1 VTLPSQETS
10 QLTDLEQKGRRMG
23 SPITESS
30 SVVCGHSGTVQLLAS
45 QSKLTV
51 AGSKV
56 LVDGDLAGKPIA
68 SCTTVPSSTSVT
80 CATVLTILP
89 GGVAQKLTVGGKGVL
104 LDSIQGTTSGTIGG
118 APQTWSVQSVGQTK
132 LQTA

>member
-1 VTLPSQETS
+1 
-10 QLTDLEQKGRRMG
+10 MG

-30 SVVCGHSGTVQLLAS
+30 IVVCGHSGAVQLLAS

-68 SCTTVPSSTSVT
+68 NCTTVPSNTSVP

-118 APQTWSVQSVGQTK
+118 VSQTWSVQSVGQTK
-132 LQTA
+132 LQTV